1 MDETYSE
8 SDVSLSPSQI
18 LERLQVL
25 RQLQLLQRGK
35 LQKQRLE
42 YKETSETSSSITE
55 IVSHF
60 SNSTSY
66 NTFRS
71 LLQSSNDISNE
82 GTPRLNTSDLSRK
95 VHERDLIE
103 GVTVLNLSQESE
115 FIINSPLS
123 GRSRASAPS
132 RNHEAIQ
139 EVNEVPTSEVS
150 QNSSNKTSA
159 NSSVNKNSSI
169 KKQIALDEMP
179 ILSPKK
185 DFEALLLEKLQ
196 TEKNVP
202 KPKSPQ
208 STNSMP
214 TNKRPFLRR
223 GEGIAR
229 LGLRK
234 NDFVI
239 QNTNS
244 LPWKRKSFQ
253 NKTESPLKLNLQK
266 LKEKNNDVQ
275 KETRDD
281 NILRSNKTENQI
293 KSIAD
298 MTEPSLLVP
307 DIKQAKL
314 TRKNQSQSRLSDK
327 HDEQLENRNTTERK
341 QTVEPP
347 SSSSNNNQPIMKPIE
362 KIDISR
368 NKHPLVTNQG
378 KSWAAVL
385 TKEQNDFLT
394 QLKQSDYY
402 KNFASPT
409 KSEISDIS
417 CDETG
422 ARLRFDRE
430 TAEQNMFE
438 LLENKVTHES
448 FNLENSFFNR
458 FLRSNLE
465 CSGESTPLVL
475 QRCLSQNPDLRHILP
490 GYKCKTRN
498 ENSHSDVETCCS
510 NYTDCCSDACSSVSC
525 CSCKTVE
532 ETQDSPQ
539 IRNNNKERQEKK
551 TKSTDPKSK
560 TVKIKEKEVD
570 NKECHDDTMTEADVV
585 KANMAEMNAKLIS
598 TSELLK
604 DRLRELE
611 DEIETFRKQ
620 NASLAKLRE
629 EVDQD
634 RQKFYEEKAAFE
646 QKFNEEKV
654 LSEYYLAEEKE
665 KLNKQKQM
673 YERYVREMR
682 GRLNKKDK
690 DEVVNLKKEIND
702 LKEEIRVKDAK
713 STSTIARLRNQIKII
728 EKERKDLQEEVEKLK
743 KQNRRIQHSNEVT
756 RRLTNIKYLEEINK
770 KLTNM
775 SNKESRSEVSVDRDV
790 KYKAYEIERQS
801 RVRRVEPV
809 AKGTIRPR
817 AKSVPNFNVTS
828 RYAKYFSQRDTV
840 SQTERDKLMSVH
852 RFDHSDEDN
861 LGHGSEIL
869 SDESLDEDEDRN
881 DEENNLEKIYIER
894 FRGSSPKSN
903 RSSGSSYNFDLKLN
917 DKPIVND
924 NAKDFFIQKSSSGSS
939 RNSKSPRI
947 TISPCSNKS
956 ESNVNRSRSPVLR
969 RSKSPV
975 SILSNRSN
983 ANKSPPSRNSVE
995 YISNHSGSNISQ
1007 NRSKS
1012 PVSSFNHSSL
1022 KSVTVIHNE
1031 QYRDKLMNL
1040 SPEPSISKTSLTKSS
1055 LNPTEV
1061 RKPDGSRELRFPNG
1075 NVKYISSDGKY
1086 SKFVYYNGDV
1096 KENFYNEGRIKYF
1109 YAETKTY
1116 HTTHADGLEVL
1127 EFPDGQVEKRYKDG
1141 SSEIRLPN
1149 GSVRYFDPKNE
1160 HVREEW
1166 RFPDGAALTVAASG
1180 EQRIV
1185 FANGQVEVHA
1195 KDHKRR
1201 EFPDGTVKLVYNDG
1215 TSETRYAS
1223 GRVRIKDK
1231 HGNLIMD
1238 SAPG

>member
-1 MDETYSE
+1 
-8 SDVSLSPSQI
+8 
-18 LERLQVL
+18 
-25 RQLQLLQRGK
+25 
-35 LQKQRLE
+35 
-42 YKETSETSSSITE
+42 
-55 IVSHF
+55 
-60 SNSTSY
+60 
-66 NTFRS
+66 
-71 LLQSSNDISNE
+71 
-82 GTPRLNTSDLSRK
+82 
-95 VHERDLIE
+95 
-103 GVTVLNLSQESE
+103 
-115 FIINSPLS
+115 
-123 GRSRASAPS
+123 
-132 RNHEAIQ
+132 
-139 EVNEVPTSEVS
+139 
-150 QNSSNKTSA
+150 
-159 NSSVNKNSSI
+159 
-169 KKQIALDEMP
+169 MP

-196 TEKNVP
+196 KEIPVP
-202 KPKSPQ
+202 KPKSPECN
-208 STNSMP
+208 NSIK
-214 TNKRPFLRR
+214 THNKKPFLRR

-229 LGLRK
+229 LGLKK

-253 NKTESPLKLNLQK
+253 NKIESPLKLNLKK
-266 LKEKNNDVQ
+266 LKEQKGDVQNEKPNNVQKNSITNKVEKTVPNNTQRVAKNNEQ
-275 KETRDD
+275 KITNTDEQT
-281 NILRSNKTENQI
+281 S
-293 KSIAD
+293 
-298 MTEPSLLVP
+298 EPSLITN
-307 DIKQAKL
+307 DIRQAKL
-314 TRKNQSQSRLSDK
+314 TRKSQPLQNFSD
-327 HDEQLENRNTTERK
+327 HNNEPSETASNLTEK
-341 QTVEPP
+341 QQTLD
-347 SSSSNNNQPIMKPIE
+347 SFSTNSSNIQALNKPAS
-362 KIDISR
+362 KALFPK
-368 NKHPLVTNQG
+368 NKHPVIANKG

-385 TKEQNDFLT
+385 TKEQNDFLS

-409 KSEISDIS
+409 KSVVSDVS
-417 CDETG
+417 CDETMT
-422 ARLRFDRE
+422 RLRNERE

-448 FNLENSFFNR
+448 FNLENSFYNR

-465 CSGESTPLVL
+465 NSGESTPLIL
-475 QRCLSQNPDLRHILP
+475 QKCLSQNPELRHIFP
-490 GYKCKTRN
+490 EFNGKRRN
-498 ENSHSDVETCCS
+498 DTDHSDAETCCS

-532 ETQDSPQ
+532 HTKESPQ
-539 IRNNNKERQEKK
+539 NHNNNKEKK
-551 TKSTDPKSK
+551 RRSIDSK
-560 TVKIKEKEVD
+560 NKIVKINQKEAD
-570 NKECHDDTMTEADVV
+570 NKECHDDTMTETNAM
-585 KANMAEMNAKLIS
+585 KANIAEMNAKLIS

-604 DRLRELE
+604 ERLCELE
-611 DEIETFRKQ
+611 DEIETFRKE

-702 LKEEIRVKDAK
+702 LKDEIRLKDAK
-713 STSTIARLRNQIKII
+713 STSTIARLRNQIKLI
-728 EKERKDLQEEVEKLK
+728 EKEKKDLQEEVEKLK

-770 KLTNM
+770 KLTTM
-775 SNKESRSEVSVDRDV
+775 SNRDSQPEVRVDRDA

-801 RVRRVEPV
+801 RSRKVEPV
-809 AKGTIRPR
+809 ARGMVRPR
-817 AKSVPNFNVTS
+817 AKSVPNLNVTS
-828 RYAKYFSQRDTV
+828 RYAKYFSQRDTI
-840 SQTERDKLMSVH
+840 SQAEELEHRLPNVK
-852 RFDHSDEDN
+852 RFDESDDETLGADNDTISNESLIDEDDKN
-861 LGHGSEIL
+861 
-869 SDESLDEDEDRN
+869 
-881 DEENNLEKIYIER
+881 EENNLEKIYIER
-894 FRGSSPKSN
+894 FRTSPKSN
-903 RSSGSSYNFDLKLN
+903 RSSRSSGSSFNFELNLN
-917 DKPIVND
+917 DKPNIND
-924 NAKDFFIQKSSSGSS
+924 NAKGFFIQKSNSGSS
-939 RNSKSPRI
+939 RNSKSPKR
-947 TISPCSNKS
+947 TISPCFGNN
-956 ESNVNRSRSPVLR
+956 EVNTN

-975 SILSNRSN
+975 SILTNRSN
-983 ANKSPPSRNSVE
+983 SNKSPPSRNSVE
-995 YISNHSGSNISQ
+995 YMSNYSGSNTSQ
-1007 NRSKS
+1007 NKSKS
-1012 PVSSFNHSSL
+1012 PTSAFNHSSL

-1031 QYRDKLMNL
+1031 QYRDKLMTL
-1040 SPEPSISKTSLTKSS
+1040 SPEPSVSKTNFSRTT

-1061 RKPDGSRELRFPNG
+1061 KKSDGSRELRFPNG

-1096 KENFYNEGRIKYF
+1096 KENFYSEGRIKYF
-1109 YAETKTY
+1109 YAETKMY

-1127 EFPDGQVEKRYKDG
+1127 EFPDGQIEKRYKDG

-1166 RFPDGAALTVAASG
+1166 RFPDGAALTVSASG

-1185 FANGQVEVHA
+1185 FSNGQVEVHA

-1223 GRVRIKDK
+1223 GRVRMKDK

-1238 SAPG
+1238 SSPG

>member
-25 RQLQLLQRGK
+25 RQLQLMQRGK

-42 YKETSETSSSITE
+42 YKETSESSSSITE

-60 SNSTSY
+60 SNTTSY

-71 LLQSSNDISNE
+71 LLESSNDISNE
-82 GTPRLNTSDLSRK
+82 GTPRVNGNEVSPK
-95 VHERDLIE
+95 VQERDLID
-103 GVTVLNLSQESE
+103 GVSVLNLSQESE
-115 FIINSPLS
+115 CIVNSPLS

-132 RNHEAIQ
+132 RNVGEI
-139 EVNEVPTSEVS
+139 PSEPS
-150 QNSSNKTSA
+150 QNTSNKTSV
-159 NSSVNKNSSI
+159 NSSLNKNPHV
-169 KKQIALDEMP
+169 KKQISLDEMP

-185 DFEALLLEKLQ
+185 DFEALLIEKLQ
-196 TEKNVP
+196 SEKTA
-202 KPKSPQ
+202 PKSKSPNKDN
-208 STNSMP
+208 SVNTN
-214 TNKRPFLRR
+214 NKRPFLRR

-229 LGLRK
+229 FGLRK

-239 QNTNS
+239 QNTKS

-253 NKTESPLKLNLQK
+253 NKTESPLKSNLKK
-266 LKEKNNDVQ
+266 LKEKNNNASTETTNVQ
-275 KETRDD
+275 NKKSDNVQSGMKKLEKDD
-281 NILRSNKTENQI
+281 AVATS
-293 KSIAD
+293 
-298 MTEPSLLVP
+298 EPSLLVTE
-307 DIKQAKL
+307 IQQAKL
-314 TRKNQSQSRLSDK
+314 VRKNQTKPRISDTNNEPEATSK
-327 HDEQLENRNTTERK
+327 IAENKPTSMEPSTPINRNL
-341 QTVEPP
+341 PF
-347 SSSSNNNQPIMKPIE
+347 NKPLPRAE
-362 KIDISR
+362 FPK
-368 NKHPLVTNQG
+368 NKHPLIANKG

-385 TKEQNDFLT
+385 TQEQNDFLS

-402 KNFASPT
+402 KNFVSPS
-409 KSEISDIS
+409 KSVISDAS
-417 CDETG
+417 CDETMTK
-422 ARLRFDRE
+422 LRYDRE
-430 TAEQNMFE
+430 TAEQKMFE
-438 LLENKVTHES
+438 LLENKVTHDS
-448 FNLENSFFNR
+448 FSLENSFFDR

-465 CSGESTPLVL
+465 SSTESTPLML
-475 QRCLSQNPDLRHILP
+475 QKCLAQNPKLINILP
-490 GYKCKTRN
+490 GLKGRIRN
-498 ENSHSDVETCCS
+498 ENSHSDAESCYS
-510 NYTDCCSDACSSVSC
+510 NCTDCSEACSSC
-525 CSCKTVE
+525 CSCKNVDQSNYSANKSPCVE
-532 ETQDSPQ
+532 Q
-539 IRNNNKERQEKK
+539 NKNVKIIQ
-551 TKSTDPKSK
+551 PKSK
-560 TVKIKEKEVD
+560 AAKINEKED
-570 NKECHDDTMTEADVV
+570 ESKECHDDTMTETDVM

-604 DRLRELE
+604 DRLCELE
-611 DEIETFRKQ
+611 DEIATFKKE
-620 NASLAKLRE
+620 NSNLAKLRE
-629 EVDQD
+629 EIDHD

-665 KLNKQKQM
+665 KLNKQKQI

-702 LKEEIRVKDAK
+702 LKEEIRIKDAK
-713 STSTIARLRNQIKII
+713 STSTIARLRNQIKIM
-728 EKERKDLQEEVEKLK
+728 EKEKKDLQEEVEKLK
-743 KQNRRIQHSNEVT
+743 KQNKRIQHSNEVT

-775 SNKESRSEVSVDRDV
+775 TNKDNRSEVSEDRDI

-801 RVRRVEPV
+801 RSRRVEPV
-809 AKGTIRPR
+809 GKSVIRPR
-817 AKSVPNFNVTS
+817 AKSVPNLNVTS
-828 RYAKYFSQRDTV
+828 RYAKYFSQRDTL
-840 SQTERDKLMSVH
+840 SQIEQNKLPNVERIDYSDDETEERDNDTIS
-852 RFDHSDEDN
+852 N
-861 LGHGSEIL
+861 
-869 SDESLDEDEDRN
+869 ESLDEDDRN
-881 DEENNLEKIYIER
+881 NDSNNLEKIYTER
-894 FRGSSPKSN
+894 FKSSSPKSS
-903 RSSGSSYNFDLKLN
+903 RSSGSSLNFELN
-917 DKPIVND
+917 LNEKPNLND
-924 NAKDFFIQKSSSGSS
+924 NARSFFLQKSNSGLS
-939 RNSKSPRI
+939 RTSKSPRR
-947 TISPCSNKS
+947 TISPCFNKN
-956 ESNVNRSRSPVLR
+956 ETVINRA
-969 RSKSPV
+969 KSPI
-975 SILSNRSN
+975 SILSNKSS
-983 ANKSPPSRNSVE
+983 KSPPSRNSME
-995 YISNHSGSNISQ
+995 YLSSRSGSNTTQ

-1012 PVSSFNHSSL
+1012 PGSSYNNSSM

-1040 SPEPSISKTSLTKSS
+1040 SPEPSISKTNLSKTS

-1061 RKPDGSRELRFPNG
+1061 RKPDGSKELRFPNG
-1075 NVKYISSDGKY
+1075 NIKYISADGKY

-1166 RFPDGAALTVAASG
+1166 RFPDGAALTVSASG

-1185 FANGQVEVHA
+1185 FSNGQVE
-1195 KDHKRR
+1195 RR
-1201 EFPDGTVKLVYNDG
+1201 EFPDGTVKLVYSDG